1 MLHNEIQ
8 TKKLEKHEVQSIISK
23 LTVMLHILRNS
34 YMD

>member
-23 LTVMLHILRNS
+23 FTVMLHMRNS
-34 YMD
+34 HMD